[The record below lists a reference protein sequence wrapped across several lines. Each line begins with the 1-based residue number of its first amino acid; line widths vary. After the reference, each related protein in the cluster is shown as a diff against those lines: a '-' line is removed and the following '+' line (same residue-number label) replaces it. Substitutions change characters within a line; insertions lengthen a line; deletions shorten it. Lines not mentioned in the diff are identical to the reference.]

1 MAFPDF
7 VSACTVRILVQRN
20 LGRRTGIF
28 RRPDFVFLH
37 PWNLC
42 PVSAVSYR
50 YPEKED
56 DVCSGN
62 TDINLAANRLFGRSW
77 TIGLVTASW
86 INGSAWL
93 FLAFESRGKDWV
105 DPGVYT
111 AYGFLTAAA
120 AAGLLVPVMWGI
132 QKRKRILS
140 AVTEPTV
147 WMMTNT
153 GGKLVQ

>member
-1 MAFPDF
+1 MMSAAAIRTSTWRQTDF
-7 VSACTVRILVQRN
+7 
-20 LGRRTGIF
+20 
-28 RRPDFVFLH
+28 
-37 PWNLC
+37 
-42 PVSAVSYR
+42 
-50 YPEKED
+50 
-56 DVCSGN
+56 
-62 TDINLAANRLFGRSW
+62 FGRSW

-132 QKRKRILS
+132 QKAKKDPFGSDGALQC
-140 AVTEPTV
+140 
-147 WMMTNT
+147 
-153 GGKLVQ
+153 G